1 MSFTVGSQVVLPV
14 FGVGHIAG
22 LVAKS
27 FSGAKEEQ
35 YYEVTIQQSTVWV
48 LTSTAAGRG
57 MRPVT
62 SKTELARYRRV
73 LRSQP
78 VLLNPDHRQR
88 QIELAGRLKVGL
100 FLDTCEI
107 VRDLNARGWTK
118 PLNET
123 DSSALRKAREGLNRE
138 WAIADGVPVGQ
149 AAEEVDGLL
158 LASKKAF
165 QA

>member
-1 MSFTVGSQVVLPV
+1 MSFQIGNQVVLPV

-27 FSGAKEEQ
+27 FSGAQEQQ
-35 YYEVTIQQSTVWV
+35 YYEVAIEQSTVWV
-48 LTSTAAGRG
+48 LASTAAGRG

-62 SKTELARYRRV
+62 AKADLARYRRV
-73 LRSQP
+73 LRGQP

-88 QIELAGRLKVGL
+88 QIELAGRLKIGL

-107 VRDLNARGWTK
+107 VRDLCARGWTK

-123 DSSALRKAREGLNRE
+123 DSSALRKAREGLTRE
-138 WAIADGVPVGQ
+138 WAIADGVPV
-149 AAEEVDGLL
+149 AKATEEVDGLL